1 MLFSDFTQ
9 MLYPFRG
16 DGKYQSD
23 FVVSLIGNI
32 IEDDVDERCA
42 LLDKK
47 PDYLT
52 RIFNGSKPLPR
63 KDVTFVVGHMDK
75 AKFEAYMSDMSDDAT
90 EGLQM
95 TLASKGYEVS
105 TKYEVPAKCAEIF
118 AELLTECANSTKQ
131 NIAKTNIEIADE
143 LVPQLDNVRLPQV
156 PLATV
161 YVKDGKIHIGGS
173 IIKLSEKLIPPAD
186 IEPHE
191 QVYVTELFAAYTDA
205 EKTINITS
213 HTLPSYPRYQRNFE
227 EQRKNY
233 YNAES
238 IRRSVRE
245 VFAEEGSDQFEILK
259 EDMYDGV
266 STTCDQDFDN
276 GYARLLEVLKQ
287 ASGIAASKSL
297 LSNIPNWIGN
307 SEKKGVCHMLV
318 NDGKIRW
325 VLS

>member
-90 EGLQM
+90 EGLQS

-173 IIKLSEKLIPPAD
+173 IIKLSEKLVPPAD

-213 HTLPSYPRYQRNFE
+213 HTLPSYLANGFLINVVPVDYF
-227 EQRKNY
+227 
-233 YNAES
+233 
-238 IRRSVRE
+238 
-245 VFAEEGSDQFEILK
+245 IL
-259 EDMYDGV
+259 
-266 STTCDQDFDN
+266 T
-276 GYARLLEVLKQ
+276 
-287 ASGIAASKSL
+287 L
-297 LSNIPNWIGN
+297 LSLIENIDVDRYVKYILQTAI
-307 SEKKGVCHMLV
+307 ETKFKEETVAF
-318 NDGKIRW
+318 IRK
-325 VLS
+325 VARKQFDV

>member
-1 MLFSDFTQ
+1 MTFSDFAK
-9 MLYPFRG
+9 MLYPFCG

-23 FVVSLIGNI
+23 FVVALISNI
-32 IEDDVDERCA
+32 TEDTDDEQCP
-42 LLDKK
+42 LLDNK

-63 KDVTFVVGHMDK
+63 KDATFMVGHMDK
-75 AKFEAYMSDMSDDAT
+75 AKFEVYISDLSDDAI
-90 EGLQM
+90 EGLRAA
-95 TLASKGYEVS
+95 LADKGITVSK
-105 TKYEVPAKCAEIF
+105 KYQVAAKCADVF
-118 AELLTECANSTKQ
+118 AQILTDCASGSKAAAPDVNMK
-131 NIAKTNIEIADE
+131 IADE
-143 LVPQLDNVRLPQV
+143 LVPQLDKVQLPQV

-161 YVKDGKIHIGGS
+161 YVKDGKIHIGGNV
-173 IIKLSEKLIPPAD
+173 IKLPAKLLPPVK

-191 QVYVTELFAAYTDA
+191 QVYVIELIAAYCDA
-205 EKTINITS
+205 ETAGGVTRENICK
-213 HTLPSYPRYQRNFE
+213 YPRYQRNFE
-227 EQRKNY
+227 EQRRNY

-266 STTCDQDFDN
+266 STTCDQDFDH
-276 GYARLLEVLKQ
+276 GYARLIEVLKQ
-287 ASGIAASKSL
+287 AVVVPVGKSL

-325 VLS
+325 VLL

>member
-1 MLFSDFTQ
+1 M
-9 MLYPFRG
+9 
-16 DGKYQSD
+16 
-23 FVVSLIGNI
+23 SLIGNI

-63 KDVTFVVGHMDK
+63 KDATFVVGHMDK
-75 AKFEAYMSDMSDDAT
+75 AKFEAYMSDLSDDAT
-90 EGLQM
+90 GELQVV
-95 TLASKGYEVS
+95 LISKGYKVS
-105 TKYEVPAKCAEIF
+105 KKYEVAAQCAKIF
-118 AELLTECANSTKQ
+118 ADLLTECANVTKQ
-131 NIAKTNIEIADE
+131 NVINTNIEIAVE

-161 YVKDGKIHIGGS
+161 YVKDEKIHIGGS
-173 IIKLSEKLIPPAD
+173 IIKLPEKLIPPDD

-205 EKTINITS
+205 ENTINITRDVLS
-213 HTLPSYPRYQRNFE
+213 GYPRYQRNFE

-245 VFAEEGSDQFEILK
+245 VFAEEGSNQFEILK

-266 STTCDQDFDN
+266 STTCDQEFDN
-276 GYARLLEVLKQ
+276 GYNRLLEVLKQ
-287 ASGIAASKSL
+287 ASGITVSKSL

-318 NDGKIRW
+318 NDGMIRW
-325 VLS
+325 VLL

>member
-1 MLFSDFTQ
+1 MIFSEFAQ

-16 DGKYQSD
+16 EGKYQSD
-23 FVVSLIGNI
+23 LVVSLIGNI

-63 KDVTFVVGHMDK
+63 KDATFVVGHMDK
-75 AKFEAYMSDMSDDAT
+75 AKFEAYMSDLSDDAT
-90 EGLQM
+90 DGLQM
-95 TLASKGYEVS
+95 ALVSKGYEVS
-105 TKYEVPAKCAEIF
+105 KKYDVPAKCAAIF
-118 AELLTECANSTKQ
+118 ADLLTECANITRQ
-131 NIAKTNIEIADE
+131 NIAKTNIEIATE

-161 YVKDGKIHIGGS
+161 YVKGGKIHIGGN
-173 IIKLSEKLIPPAD
+173 IIKLSEKLVPPAD

-191 QVYVTELFAAYTDA
+191 QGYVTELFAAYTDA
-205 EKTINITS
+205 EKTVNITS
-213 HTLPSYPRYQRNFE
+213 DTLPSYPRYQRNYE

-276 GYARLLEVLKQ
+276 GYTRLLEVLKQ
-287 ASGIAASKSL
+287 ASGITVSKSL

-325 VLS
+325 VLL

>member
-1 MLFSDFTQ
+1 VIFSEFAQ
-9 MLYPFRG
+9 MLYPFCG

-23 FVVSLIGNI
+23 LVVSLIGNI
-32 IEDDVDERCA
+32 IEDDADERCA

-47 PDYLT
+47 ADYLT
-52 RIFNGSKPLPR
+52 RIYNGSKPLPR
-63 KDVTFVVGHMDK
+63 KDAAFVVGHMDK
-75 AKFEAYMSDMSDDAT
+75 AKFEAYMSDLSDDAT
-90 EGLQM
+90 SGLQ
-95 TLASKGYEVS
+95 TALTSKGYKVS
-105 TKYEVPAKCAEIF
+105 KKYEAAAQCAKIF
-118 AELLTECANSTKQ
+118 ADLLTECANGTRQ
-131 NIAKTNIEIADE
+131 NVAKTNIEIAEE
-143 LVPQLDNVRLPQV
+143 LVPQFDNVRLPQV

-173 IIKLSEKLIPPAD
+173 IIKLPAKLIPPAD

-191 QVYVTELFAAYTDA
+191 QGYVTELFVAYTDA
-205 EKTINITS
+205 EKKVSIS
-213 HTLPSYPRYQRNFE
+213 RDTLSSYPRYQRNFE

-245 VFAEEGSDQFEILK
+245 VFADEGGDQFGILK

-266 STTCDQDFDN
+266 STTCDQNFDH
-276 GYARLLEVLKQ
+276 GYARLIEVLKQ
-287 ASGIAASKSL
+287 AVVVPVSKSL

-325 VLS
+325 VML